1 MSACPSVQ
9 QLSALL
15 DDELPQT
22 QKAALEGHL
31 SDCPLCQQTLLGL
44 ATDTADGSQ
53 WGRQRQLSRPD
64 PDLYPPPADFLAEL
78 RRACDSV
85 PYARP
90 DASFPGYE
98 ILGEVGHG
106 GMAVVYRARQIG
118 LNRLVALKIIL
129 AGRHAPALRRDR
141 FRREA
146 EAIARLRHPNIIQIH
161 EIGVHNGTPFF
172 TMELVEGGS
181 LRDRLGG
188 TPHSPAEAAAL
199 IETLARAI
207 HAAHLAEVIHRDLKP
222 ANILL
227 RVPEGGTGKVAP
239 SLLAGAT
246 PVIADFGLAL
256 HQDTDI
262 GLTRTG
268 DVLGTPQYM
277 APEQA
282 QGQRDEVGPATD
294 VHALGV
300 ILYELLTGRPPFAGD
315 NEVDTLL
322 RVMYEDAVP
331 PRQLNPSVP
340 RDLQTICLKCLS
352 KEPARRY
359 PTALEL
365 AEDLARF
372 QTGVPVRA
380 RPISNLERAAKWVRR
395 YPLVAAL
402 LAGVVVVA
410 GAGFA
415 GVTLAMLEAQSAR
428 DEEARQRAR
437 AEDAFDRSERSVY
450 FGTIAQARSQWLLNN
465 VPASA
470 RLLERCQ
477 ESRRGWEW
485 HFLRSLNH
493 GDLLT
498 VADAGGP
505 WITRVAFSPDGLSI
519 ASAGGDPF
527 TKPEGGIVQV
537 HDAVTGQL
545 RWRKSDPSTLVRGIA
560 YSPDGRFLAT
570 ASAPWREFG
579 DGQVR
584 VLNAATGEPV
594 VDFPERV
601 ERGLFGLAFSP
612 DGRRLVTVGPDRPVR
627 VWDPVSGRELF
638 QAGIASGDCVAF
650 TPTGEHFLF
659 TGPKGLE
666 LHQTT
671 DGKLVQTFPAV
682 HGSLAL
688 GPDGRWLAT
697 AAGDQVS
704 VWSVTTVGTGTATD
718 PERLSITLTKSFDGH
733 EGGVLSVAFRPDGR
747 ALATGGADGTVRL
760 RELWTGGE
768 PIVYRGHT
776 GRVATVAFRPDG
788 RALASGG
795 MSPGEVK
802 LWDATRRA
810 EGVEAVSF
818 AGQYRD
824 IAALG
829 FAGDELLVLGLG
841 GVVDQWDCRTGTTQE
856 REFPMTNEW
865 LVPAIQATFSG
876 DAKRLVAVGGGNVVR
891 VLDATTAREIA
902 AFLGFKLRI
911 RFVACDHEG
920 TRVATAADGTVDGQ
934 SVSEIKVWDVGTGR
948 TVHERT
954 ARGEECLGLALSPDG
969 TRLLEAHR
977 TLSPETGPPR
987 ASDKGKL
994 TLTRLGCEEPPRELV
1009 PLGPV
1014 SALAFHPNGH
1024 TFAAASTGGAVQVY
1038 DRDGTPQHESPLP
1051 GPEGLGCLAFSPNGA
1066 RLAGANR
1073 ERVQVWDVATG
1084 QDVLFLRGADRRLSD
1099 NSFNPRVAWS
1109 SDGMKLAASN
1119 WNRSATVW
1127 DATDFSTQQGKAV
1140 LAGRAAKRAVAWHVG
1155 GVEAHT
1161 KSPFAVAFH
1170 LERLR
1175 ALPVISPRDRQ
1186 LRGGLL
1192 ARLGRWDE
1200 AAADYAPLFAG
1211 DPPESPGLREQ
1222 YAALLLLRG
1231 DTAAYRK
1238 LRGRVLADASREEYA
1253 LDRLPIIR
1261 MSGLLP
1267 VTPTEASQLLTL
1279 TRRYHDS
1286 LPHLPT
1292 TMTCLGLAYYRS
1304 GEFGEPAMR
1313 PLLRSLK
1320 LWEGT
1325 DQVAFPSVV
1334 LALVYLRQDRIADA
1348 ECLLRN
1354 VDAWLVDQE
1363 RKAAEEHRAGRVLK
1377 LDWVASVE
1385 IRTLRD
1391 EADSLRAK
1399 HAR

>member
-1 MSACPSVQ
+1 MTPCPSTE
-9 QLSALL
+9 QLATLL
-15 DDELPQT
+15 DEELLQT
-22 QKAALEGHL
+22 QKATLEGHL
-31 SDCPLCQQTLLGL
+31 SDCPRCQQTLLGL
-44 ATDTADGSQ
+44 ATDTADATELE
-53 WGRQRQLSRPD
+53 RQRQLLRPD
-64 PDLYPPPADFLAEL
+64 PDLHPPPVDFLAEL
-78 RRACDSV
+78 RRTCDAV
-85 PYARP
+85 PYATP

-98 ILGEVGHG
+98 ILGELGHG

-129 AGRHAPALRRDR
+129 AGRHAPALKRDR

-161 EIGVHNGTPFF
+161 EIGDHNGTPYFS
-172 TMELVEGGS
+172 MELVEGGS
-181 LRDRLGG
+181 LRDRLGR
-188 TPHSPAEAAAL
+188 TPHSPAAAAAL
-199 IETLARAI
+199 VETLARAI

-227 RVPEGGTGKVAP
+227 RVSERGTGNVAP
-239 SLLAGAT
+239 SHLAGAT

-256 HQDTDI
+256 HQDTDF

-282 QGQRDEVGPATD
+282 KGQRDEVGPATD

-300 ILYELLTGRPPFAGD
+300 ILYEMLTGRVPFAAD

-322 RVMYEDAVP
+322 RVRYEDAVP
-331 PRQLNPSVP
+331 PRQLNPSIP

-365 AEDLARF
+365 AEDLSRF
-372 QTGVPVRA
+372 QTGVPVLA
-380 RPISNLERAAKWVRR
+380 RPIGSRERAVKWVRR

-415 GVTLAMLEAQSAR
+415 GVTLAMLDARSAR
-428 DEEARQRAR
+428 DEESRQRAR

-450 FGTIAQARSQWLLNN
+450 FGTVAQARSQWLLNN
-465 VPASA
+465 VSASA
-470 RLLERCQ
+470 CLLERCR

-485 HFLRSLNH
+485 HFLRSLH
-493 GDLLT
+493 HSDLLT
-498 VADAGGP
+498 ITDAGGP
-505 WITRVAFSPDGLSI
+505 WVTRVAFSPDGRSI

-560 YSPDGRFLAT
+560 YSHDGRFLAT

-579 DGQVR
+579 VGQVR

-594 VDFPERV
+594 CDFPERV
-601 ERGLFGLAFSP
+601 ERGMFGIAFSP
-612 DGRRLVTVGPDRPVR
+612 DGRRLVTVCPGRPVR
-627 VWDPVSGRELF
+627 VWDPASGKELF

-650 TPTGEHFLF
+650 TPTGERFFF
-659 TGPKGLE
+659 TGPNGLE
-666 LHQTT
+666 LHRTI
-671 DGKLVQTFPAV
+671 DGELVQTFPTI
-682 HGSLAL
+682 HGTLAL
-688 GPDGRWLAT
+688 GPDGAWLAS

-704 VWSVTTVGTGTATD
+704 IWNVTRHGTGTATD
-718 PERLSITLTKSFDGH
+718 RERLSITLTKSFDGH
-733 EGGVLSVAFRPDGR
+733 EGGVLAVAFRPDGR
-747 ALATGGADGTVRL
+747 ALATAGADGTVRL
-760 RELWTGGE
+760 RELWTEGE

-776 GRVATVAFRPDG
+776 GRAATVAFRRDG

-802 LWDATRRA
+802 IWDATRRA

-818 AGQYRD
+818 ATQYRD

-865 LVPAIQATFSG
+865 LVPAVQATFSE
-876 DAKRLVAVGGGNVVR
+876 DAKRLVAVGGTNVVR
-891 VLDATTAREIA
+891 VLDAATRREIA
-902 AFLGFKLRI
+902 ALHGHKVRI

-920 TRVATAADGTVDGQ
+920 TRVATGADGAVDGQ
-934 SVSEIKVWDVGTGR
+934 SVCEIKVWDAGTGR
-948 TVHERT
+948 ILHERT
-954 ARGEECLGLALSPDG
+954 ARGEQCLGLALSPDG
-969 TRLLEAHR
+969 TRLLEAYR
-977 TLSPETGPPR
+977 TLSPETGLPR
-987 ASDKGKL
+987 ASDMGRL
-994 TLTRLGCEEPPRELV
+994 ILTRLSGEEPSRELV
-1009 PLGPV
+1009 PPGSV
-1014 SALAFHPNGH
+1014 AALAFCPDGH
-1024 TFAAASTGGAVQVY
+1024 SFASASTTGAVQVY
-1038 DRDGTPQHESPLP
+1038 DLDGRPRYESPLA

-1073 ERVQVWDVATG
+1073 ERVQVWDAATG
-1084 QDVLFLRGADRRLSD
+1084 QDVLFLRGAARRLS
-1099 NSFNPRVAWS
+1099 NNAFNPRVAWS
-1109 SDGMKLAASN
+1109 SDGMRLAASN
-1119 WNRSATVW
+1119 WNRTATVW
-1127 DATDFSTQQGKAV
+1127 DATDFSTRCGKAV
-1140 LAGRAAKRAVAWHVG
+1140 LADRAANRAVAWHVG
-1155 GVEAHT
+1155 GVEAHHE
-1161 KSPFAVAFH
+1161 SPFAAAFH
-1170 LERLR
+1170 LEQLR
-1175 ALPVISPRDRQ
+1175 ALPVIAPRDRQ
-1186 LRGGLL
+1186 IRGRLF
-1192 ARLGRWDE
+1192 ARFGWWDE

-1211 DPPESPGLREQ
+1211 DPPESPSLREE
-1222 YAALLLLRG
+1222 YAALLLQRG

-1238 LRGRVLADASREEYA
+1238 LRGRVLADVTREEYT

-1261 MSGLLP
+1261 MSGSLP
-1267 VTPTEASQLLTL
+1267 VTPTEALQLLTF

-1286 LPHLPT
+1286 LPDLPI
-1292 TMTCLGLAYYRS
+1292 TMTCLGLAYYRA

-1320 LWEGT
+1320 AWEGT
-1325 DQVAFPSVV
+1325 DHCAFPSVV
-1334 LALVYLRQDRIADA
+1334 LALVYLRQDRVGEA
-1348 ECLLRN
+1348 ERLLQT
-1354 VDAWLVDQE
+1354 VDAWLAAQA
-1363 RKAAEEHRAGRVLK
+1363 RKATQDRAGQILSF
-1377 LDWVASVE
+1377 DWVASVE

-1391 EADSLRAK
+1391 EAESLRPK